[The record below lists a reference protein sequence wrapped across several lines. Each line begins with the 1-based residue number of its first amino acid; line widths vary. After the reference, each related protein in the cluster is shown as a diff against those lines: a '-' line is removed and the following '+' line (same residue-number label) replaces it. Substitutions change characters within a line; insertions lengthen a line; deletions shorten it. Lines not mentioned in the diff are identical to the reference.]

1 VDRDA
6 SDWMTRHF
14 FSGGMMP
21 SDDLPLRCQDD
32 LRVLR
37 RWRWDGTH
45 YQRTSEAWL
54 QRMDAQ
60 RDALM
65 PLFQQVYGAEA
76 ERWWMRWRLFFLA
89 VAELFGFENGQRWW
103 VSHTLFERR
112 ALRG

>member
-1 VDRDA
+1 
-6 SDWMTRHF
+6 
-14 FSGGMMP
+14 
-21 SDDLPLRCQDD
+21 
-32 LRVLR
+32 
-37 RWRWDGTH
+37 
-45 YQRTSEAWL
+45 
-54 QRMDAQ
+54 
-60 RDALM
+60 M